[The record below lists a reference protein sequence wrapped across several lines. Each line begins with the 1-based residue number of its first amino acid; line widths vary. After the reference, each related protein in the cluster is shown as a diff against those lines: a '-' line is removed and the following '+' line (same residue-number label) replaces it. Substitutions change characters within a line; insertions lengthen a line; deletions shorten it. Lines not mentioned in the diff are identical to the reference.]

1 MEELMTVSWPRAFN
15 LLLAAGLSAVMA
27 FPQAA
32 IAQDHV
38 VSAIDIKKDL
48 QAATAER
55 RSQLAQVD
63 GFLATSKAKKALAD
77 ARIDYQQVRAAVQSL
92 SDEDLAKVAAKA
104 DQAQKDFAAGNL
116 SDRDLILIILG
127 IAVLVLIIVAV
138 R

>member
-1 MEELMTVSWPRAFN
+1 MILSWPRGLN
-15 LLLAAGLSAVMA
+15 LLLAVGLSALMA
-27 FPQAA
+27 FPQGA

-38 VSAIDIKKDL
+38 VSSSDVKKDL

-55 RSQLAQVD
+55 RKQLAQVD
-63 GFLATSKAKKALAD
+63 GFLATGEAKKALAETHV
-77 ARIDYQQVRAAVQSL
+77 DYQQVHAAVQSL
-92 SDEDLAKVAAKA
+92 SDEDLARVAARA
-104 DQAQKDFAAGNL
+104 DQAQKDFAAGTL